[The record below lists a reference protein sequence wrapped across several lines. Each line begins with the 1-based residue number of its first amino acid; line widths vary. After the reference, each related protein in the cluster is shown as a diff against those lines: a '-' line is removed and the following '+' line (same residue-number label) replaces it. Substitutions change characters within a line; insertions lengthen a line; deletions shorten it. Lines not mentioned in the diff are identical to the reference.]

1 MSMMV
6 CMREIRL
13 GSCCG
18 CCLIICGEGWE
29 VSMRVCMR
37 EVRLG
42 SCCGCWLLVCVGRV
56 GDEYEGVHA

>member
-1 MSMMV
+1 
-6 CMREIRL
+6 
-13 GSCCG
+13 
-18 CCLIICGEGWE
+18 
-29 VSMRVCMR
+29 MR